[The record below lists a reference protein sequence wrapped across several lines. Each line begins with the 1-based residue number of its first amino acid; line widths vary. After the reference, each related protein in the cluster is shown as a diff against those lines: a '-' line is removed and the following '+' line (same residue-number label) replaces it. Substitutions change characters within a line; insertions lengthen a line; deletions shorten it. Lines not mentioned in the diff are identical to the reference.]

1 MNSKH
6 NFKIILVVA
15 LSKNSV
21 IGLNGELPWHIS
33 NDLKRFK
40 NLTTGKSVLMG
51 RKTFQSICKKIGSSL
66 PNRDNLVL
74 SKQNFSYVKNKNVYF
89 FQNISEVFNWLTLNN
104 KKSLVVAGGELI
116 YREFLP
122 IADVL
127 EITHVHDEFDGD
139 TFFPKWEKDDWNVS
153 RESSQKDKKSG
164 LKYNFSTYI
173 RKVKL

>member
-40 NLTTGKSVLMG
+40 NLTTGESVLMG
-51 RKTFQSICKKIGSSL
+51 RKTFQSICKKIGGSL
-66 PNRDNLVL
+66 PDRDNLVL
-74 SKQNFSYVKNKNVYF
+74 SKRNFSYEKSKNVYF
-89 FQNISEVFNWLTLNN
+89 FQNISEVFNWLKLN
-104 KKSLVVAGGELI
+104 KKKNLIVAGGALI

-127 EITHVHDEFDGD
+127 EITHVHDEFKGD
-139 TFFPKWEKDDWNVS
+139 TFFPEWEKNDWEVS
-153 RESSQKDKKSG
+153 RKTSQKDTSSG
-164 LKYNFSTYI
+164 LHYNFSTYM